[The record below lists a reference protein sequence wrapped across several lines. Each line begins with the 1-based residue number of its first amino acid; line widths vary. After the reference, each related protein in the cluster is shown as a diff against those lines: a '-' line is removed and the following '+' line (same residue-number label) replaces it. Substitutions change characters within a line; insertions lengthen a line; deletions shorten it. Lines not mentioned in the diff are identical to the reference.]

1 MKKTYL
7 IAILG
12 IALAIGETLYA
23 FPEIRDKIPFL
34 RPAPEYAAS
43 YSIINAFCS
52 NNDSHC
58 RTIQFTFSPSEK
70 SQKLVP
76 PYEVRQINEEARLQ
90 IVFHKISEVNTAF
103 TYLEVTNSD
112 FIDNLDYYQTGE
124 DFVLNIARKGE
135 LESPEI
141 TQVGDAVKIVLA
153 SSDAK
158 TSPFSSYKPAEN
170 SSVYPTK
177 QTIGVDVA
185 LENPLEKAVMYVQ
198 DNPVEAKVADLGSNR
213 FSISYAAML
222 ENDQQYTVKVIVT
235 DSKKQ
240 TAAATWEFA
249 SQKTILAVQLK
260 QDRFKYLG
268 WWGDINSDTTGVFA
282 GPTTQSKKLG
292 MFSTINRVKVLEEVS
307 GEPSGKNN
315 LWYKIDGGVYPGA
328 YVFSGDVTSIIQPE
342 PPAQFT
348 IPGIVNP
355 GEYWVDTDL
364 TKKILTLFLYDQPVF
379 ATYISPGIA
388 YSPSPVGTYRI
399 WYKLLKTRM
408 RGRPPVVSHPYDLP
422 NVPYTMFY
430 YGSFS
435 LHGTYWHDKF
445 GTRQSSGCTNLTQG
459 DAKYIFDLVNPKIP
473 EGKTSVLSSS
483 DNPGTV
489 VYNHY

>member
-1 MKKTYL
+1 MKKIYL
-7 IAILG
+7 IAFLG
-12 IALAIGETLYA
+12 LVLAIGGLFYSFSGIGNNIT
-23 FPEIRDKIPFL
+23 FL
-34 RPAPEYAAS
+34 QPVPEYAAN

-70 SQKLVP
+70 SQKLAP

-90 IVFHKISEVNTAF
+90 IVFHKISDVNTAF

-124 DFVLNIARKGE
+124 DFVLNIARKGK

-141 TQVGDAVKIVLA
+141 SQIGDAVKIVLA
-153 SSDAK
+153 ASDANI
-158 TSPFSSYKPAEN
+158 SPFSSYKPPEN

-177 QTIGVDVA
+177 QIIGLDIT

-198 DNPVEAKVADLGSNR
+198 DNPVEAKVTDLGANK

-222 ENDQQYTVKVIVT
+222 ENDQQYSVKVIVT

-240 TAAATWEFA
+240 TAAAVWEFA
-249 SQKTILAVQLK
+249 SQKALAAAQPGK
-260 QDRFKYLG
+260 DRFKYLG
-268 WWGDINSDTTGVFA
+268 WWGDINSNRAGVFA

-292 MFSTINRVKVLEEVS
+292 TFSTINRVKVLEEIL
-307 GEPSGKNN
+307 GEPSGKND

-328 YVFSGDVTSIIQPE
+328 YVFSGDVTPIVQPE
-342 PPAQFT
+342 PPAQFA
-348 IPGIVNP
+348 IPSIVNP
-355 GEYWVDTDL
+355 GEYWVDVDL
-364 TKKILTLFLYDQPVF
+364 TKKILTLFLYDKPVF

-388 YSPSPVGTYRI
+388 YNPTPTGTYRI

-430 YGSFS
+430 SGPLS

-459 DAKYIFDLVNPKIP
+459 DAKYIFDLVNPRIP
-473 EGKTSVLSSS
+473 AGKTSVLSSS